1 MNEPQPDTL
10 DFIGV
15 RFTPLALQEA
25 VNTIVARANTGA
37 DFSYVVT
44 PNVDHVVGLAKDASR
59 APLYESA
66 WLTLCDSRI
75 LQLLAGWSAI
85 EMPVVVG
92 ADLTAH
98 LFEHV
103 ITKDEQVVIIGGD
116 DQVIA
121 ALQARY
127 GLTDVCW
134 HAPPMGLRQNPQ
146 AIASAARYIAAHR
159 ARFVFLVVGAP
170 QQEMIAKAALDRGDC
185 RGVGLCIGVSLEFLA
200 GKVQRAPNWMQQA
213 RLEWA
218 FRLLAEPRRLWRRY
232 LVEGPK
238 IFALWFKW
246 RQDQAAAL
254 RAAITA
260 RN

>member
-1 MNEPQPDTL
+1 MNEPHRETR

-15 RFTPLALQEA
+15 RFTPLNLEDAA
-25 VNTIVARANTGA
+25 AAIVAHANAGEGFA
-37 DFSYVVT
+37 YVVT
-44 PNVDHVVGLAKDASR
+44 PNVDHVVGLAKDQDR
-59 APLYESA
+59 APLYDSA

-75 LQLLAGWSAI
+75 LQLLAGWSAVPL
-85 EMPVVVG
+85 PVVVG

-98 LFEHV
+98 LFDHV
-103 ITKDEQVVIIGGD
+103 ITKDEPVVIVGAD
-116 DQVIA
+116 DQVVA

-127 GLTDVCW
+127 GLSDVRW
-134 HAPPMGLRQNPQ
+134 HAPPMGLRHNPQ
-146 AIASAARYIAAHR
+146 AIASAARFIAAHR
-159 ARFVFLVVGAP
+159 ARFVFLAVGAP
-170 QQEMIAKAALDRGDC
+170 QQEMVAKAALDRGDC
-185 RGVGLCIGVSLEFLA
+185 QGVGLCIGVSLEFLA
-200 GKVQRAPNWMQQA
+200 GKVQRAPVWMQRA

-218 FRLLAEPRRLWRRY
+218 FRLLAEPQRLWKRY

-254 RAAITA
+254 RAAISA